1 MLTKYKKG
9 PNFEIGYSR
18 IINNYTNAN
27 TETTFYTDKPFANVT
42 AKFLTHFTFKSEYS
56 FYNYQYKNQSL
67 NTYSFWDAN
76 LYYQQ
81 MKKFRKILKD
91 HQIDLN
97 NKHVTPGFIEK
108 FVNRYVRK
116 KFLRNRIN
124 KF

>member
-1 MLTKYKKG
+1 MDSKILKNL
-9 PNFEIGYSR
+9 PNCWGHQMY
-18 IINNYTNAN
+18 
-27 TETTFYTDKPFANVT
+27 
-42 AKFLTHFTFKSEYS
+42 
-56 FYNYQYKNQSL
+56 
-67 NTYSFWDAN
+67 
-76 LYYQQ
+76 

-116 KFLRNRIN
+116 KFLRNRMN